1 MWCKLPVPFKIIV
14 DGLTPSYNLMPMVIY
29 LHNGHAHHVEALLQR
44 EVDDAL
50 VEVKSSFGHM

>member
-1 MWCKLPVPFKIIV
+1 M
-14 DGLTPSYNLMPMVIY
+14 DGLTHSYNLMPMVIY